1 MATGWG
7 EIWKQWLPLFSWTP
21 KSLQMVTAAIKLKD
35 TCSLEEKLWQTSLLL
50 FSRSVMSD
58 SLQPMDCSM
67 PGFPALHH
75 FLELAQTH
83 VPWIGDV
90 IQPSHPLSSP
100 SPPALCLSQH
110 QDLFQ
115 CVSSSPQVA
124 KVLELQLSISPSNEY
139 SGLISFRMDGW
150 TSLQSKGLSRVFSNT
165 TVQTH
170 QFFGAQL
177 SLWSNSHNHTWLLEK
192 P

>member
-1 MATGWG
+1 MKRCSKALIIREMQIKTMLLVFSHSVVSNSLWPHGLQNIRFSCPSLSPG
-7 EIWKQWLPLFSWTP
+7 VCSNSCPLNQW
-21 KSLQMVTAAIKLKD
+21 
-35 TCSLEEKLWQTSLLL
+35 C
-50 FSRSVMSD
+50 
-58 SLQPMDCSM
+58 
-67 PGFPALHH
+67 
-75 FLELAQTH
+75 
-83 VPWIGDV
+83 
-90 IQPSHPLSSP
+90 IQPSHLLSP
-100 SPPALCLSQH
+100 PTPPALNLSQH

>member
-75 FLELAQTH
+75 LLELAQTH

-90 IQPSHPLSSP
+90 IQPSHPLLSP
-100 SPPALCLSQH
+100 SPPAFNLSQH
-110 QDLFQ
+110 QGLFQ
-115 CVSSSPQVA
+115 WVSQSIGTSDLASVLPMNIQDWFPLGWTVGPPCSPRDSQESSPTPQF
-124 KVLELQLSISPSNEY
+124 KHINTSVL
-139 SGLISFRMDGW
+139 SFLYGP
-150 TSLQSKGLSRVFSNT
+150 TLT
-165 TVQTH
+165 TIH
-170 QFFGAQL
+170 DY
-177 SLWSNSHNHTWLLEK
+177 WKNHSSD
-192 P
+192 